1 MSFWSNLFA
10 DVRIGGVLAVAIGLG
25 ILIAVAFYAWRVLGS
40 GIRRNAGRGSRP
52 PRLALVDAFDLDRHR
67 QLVIIRRDNVEHLIM
82 IGGPNDL
89 VIEQAIV
96 RAQPAGAER
105 REPSNPLVGGETSR
119 APAVEVKTPIEPPSP
134 PMAPAPL
141 RPAIEPEALSG
152 KPPVVARPAP
162 TAPLAPPRPPASSA
176 PAAVRPAPVM
186 PPPLRPAPPPRP
198 PLGAMPAPSA
208 EPTIVNPQ
216 PPPPPSGATEEM
228 ISPPP
233 IVQPPAPP
241 PSETLVEATRPPP
254 PRADQLSKE
263 IPRFAVNI
271 DSLEEEMAKLLG
283 RPQDQTKKS

>member
-10 DVRIGGVLAVAIGLG
+10 DVKIGGFLAVAIGLG
-25 ILIAVAFYAWRVLGS
+25 ILIAIAFYAWRVLGR
-40 GIRRNAGRGSRP
+40 GIRSNAGRGSRP
-52 PRLALVDAFDLDRHR
+52 PRLALVDSFDLDRHR

-105 REPSNPLVGGETSR
+105 REPPAPLSGGEISR
-119 APAVEVKTPIEPPSP
+119 APAIDVKTPVEPPPP
-134 PMAPAPL
+134 PMTPAPL
-141 RPAIEPEALSG
+141 RPALEPEVGSLKQPLA
-152 KPPVVARPAP
+152 ARPAP
-162 TAPLAPPRPPASSA
+162 SPPPRPSASSSLSA
-176 PAAVRPAPVM
+176 SRPAPVM

-198 PLGAMPAPSA
+198 PLGAMPAAPLVETA
-208 EPTIVNPQ
+208 IVN
-216 PPPPPSGATEEM
+216 PPPPPPPEATGEM
-228 ISPPP
+228 ISPPSP
-233 IVQPPAPP
+233 VQSPAPP

-254 PRADQLSKE
+254 PRGDQLSKE

-283 RPQDQTKKS
+283 RPQDMSKKS

>member
-10 DVRIGGVLAVAIGLG
+10 DVKIGGFLAVAIGLG
-25 ILIAVAFYAWRVLGS
+25 ILIAIVLYAWRVLGR
-40 GIRRNAGRGSRP
+40 GIRTTAGRGSRP
-52 PRLALVDAFDLDRHR
+52 PRLGLVDSFDLDRHR
-67 QLVIIRRDNVEHLIM
+67 QLVIVRRDNVEHLIM

-105 REPSNPLVGGETSR
+105 REPTAPLVGSETAR
-119 APAVEVKTPIEPPSP
+119 APAIDVKTPVEPPP
-134 PMAPAPL
+134 PPIAPAPL
-141 RPAIEPEALSG
+141 RPAIEPELASV
-152 KPPVVARPAP
+152 KPPMPTRP
-162 TAPLAPPRPPASSA
+162 APPRPSLSPSLSAS
-176 PAAVRPAPVM
+176 RPAPVM

-198 PLGAMPAPSA
+198 PLGAMPAPLA
-208 EPTIVNPQ
+208 EPSIVNP
-216 PPPPPSGATEEM
+216 PPAEVTGET

-233 IVQPPAPP
+233 SVASPAPP

-254 PRADQLSKE
+254 PRPDQLSKE

-283 RPQDQTKKS
+283 RPQDQTSKN

>member
-10 DVRIGGVLAVAIGLG
+10 DAKIGGFLAVAIGLG
-25 ILIAVAFYAWRVLGS
+25 FLVAIAFYAWRVVGS

-52 PRLALVDAFDLDRHR
+52 PRLGLVDSFDLDRHR

-105 REPSNPLVGGETSR
+105 REPSAPLTGSEIAR
-119 APAVEVKTPIEPPSP
+119 APAVEVKTPVEPPPPP
-134 PMAPAPL
+134 PMAPPPL
-141 RPAIEPEALSG
+141 RPAIEPEAASV
-152 KPPVVARPAP
+152 KPPLAARPAP
-162 TAPLAPPRPPASSA
+162 SA
-176 PAAVRPAPVM
+176 PSRPSGLSSLAASRPAGVM
-186 PPPLRPAPPPRP
+186 PPPLRPASPPRP
-198 PLGAMPAPSA
+198 PLGSMPAPA
-208 EPTIVNPQ
+208 VEPAIAPLT
-216 PPPPPSGATEEM
+216 PPPPPASEATGE
-228 ISPPP
+228 ISSPPP
-233 IVQPPAPP
+233 IVPSPAPP

-283 RPQDQTKKS
+283 RPQDSPKKS